1 MVVLPMP
8 SACATSSILYALRF
22 NFVFLEYEY
31 ERARLRAHHCDCRCT
46 CRIARIH
53 SESSYLTRMCA
64 ICHAAGMENDY
75 PLADTKAARMLADGL
90 ARAKHERGLSIRQ
103 IGKQMGYKTSVV
115 LSHMASGRV
124 PIPID
129 RSEEIADIIG
139 LDKRA
144 FLLAVL
150 RQRHPDVS
158 WQLLTGQSSSKKI
171 EYIQYELESA
181 LGRPLSELTAEQ
193 RAVMREVAAEHA
205 PARRWLS
212 VHELHAVEVLRRLY
226 PNMGTEGVPG
236 SDLGTIAA
244 LLEEG

>member
-1 MVVLPMP
+1 MRDV
-8 SACATSSILYALRF
+8 
-22 NFVFLEYEY
+22 
-31 ERARLRAHHCDCRCT
+31 
-46 CRIARIH
+46 
-53 SESSYLTRMCA
+53 
-64 ICHAAGMENDY
+64 CHADGMKNDY
-75 PLADTKAARMLADGL
+75 PLADTSAARMLSEGL
-90 ARAKHERGLSIRQ
+90 ARVKHERGLSIRQ
-103 IGKQMGYKTSVV
+103 IGKQMNYKTSVV

-129 RSEEIADIIG
+129 RSEEIAAIIG

-150 RQRHPDVS
+150 HQRHPDVS
-158 WQLLTGQSSSKKI
+158 WNMLTGQSTSEKI

-193 RAVMREVAAEHA
+193 RTIMREVAAEQA

-226 PNMGTEGVPG
+226 PTIRTEGVPG
-236 SDLGTIAA
+236 IDLGAIEA
-244 LLEEG
+244 LLGDS